1 MNIQSKMKT
10 RDAKKQSGHCGI
22 GVRAGHVPFK
32 LPVPVT
38 VGCTV
43 I

>member
-10 RDAKKQSGHCGI
+10 RDAKNNPVGI